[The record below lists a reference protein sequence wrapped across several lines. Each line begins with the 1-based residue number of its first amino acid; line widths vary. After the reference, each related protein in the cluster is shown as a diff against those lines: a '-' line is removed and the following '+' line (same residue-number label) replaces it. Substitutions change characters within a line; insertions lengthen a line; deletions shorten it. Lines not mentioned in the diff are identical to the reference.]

1 MDLKLELFGKKHV
14 SVAITQNN
22 IALTYGKLNEYQLA
36 VDMFEEARLTY
47 KCFYSTHKVFKTID
61 DNIKY
66 NKTFINPDIVE

>member
-1 MDLKLELFGKKHV
+1 M
-14 SVAITQNN
+14 AITQTN

-61 DNIKY
+61 DNI
-66 NKTFINPDIVE
+66 

>member
-66 NKTFINPDIVE
+66 YKTFINPEIVE